1 MDWVQCV
8 VRIVCNIDISCEM
21 TNWLLTCL
29 SIYFDCPNI
38 YMNRG
43 PPAFHM
49 NCLYC
54 MQYKQLITPNPNPK
68 DEINIL
74 TLFLIEK

>member
-1 MDWVQCV
+1 
-8 VRIVCNIDISCEM
+8 
-21 TNWLLTCL
+21 
-29 SIYFDCPNI
+29 
-38 YMNRG
+38 
-43 PPAFHM
+43 
-49 NCLYC
+49 LYC